1 MPRACPEQSR
11 RGGKRPGAGA
21 PKGNINA
28 VKTGRYSKRL
38 RAVARALNSIPEL
51 RDFFL
56 EFQRRQRRGNRK
68 AARLAHQALL
78 EFIASVPDANNP
90 IVAYLRHSL
99 RNEKSGNVNF
109 E

>member
-1 MPRACPEQSR
+1 MP
-11 RGGKRPGAGA
+11 RGGKCPGAGA
-21 PKGNINA
+21 PKGNLNA

-38 RAVARALNSIPEL
+38 RTVASALNSVPEL

-68 AARLAHQALL
+68 AARIAYRALL

-90 IVAYLRHSL
+90 IVSYLRHAL
-99 RNEKSGNVNF
+99 RNEENGNKNF